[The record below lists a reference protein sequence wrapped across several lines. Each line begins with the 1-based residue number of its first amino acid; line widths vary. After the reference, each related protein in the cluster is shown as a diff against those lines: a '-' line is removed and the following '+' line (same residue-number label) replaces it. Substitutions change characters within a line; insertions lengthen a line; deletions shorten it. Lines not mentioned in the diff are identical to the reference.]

1 MRTINIQISD
11 LEYTA
16 FGLYKDQFFFS
27 EFADLMDRQ
36 MARRALNR
44 SVELAQKYN
53 LSSMT
58 MNEISAEVGAVR
70 QCRK

>member
-16 FGLYKDQFFFS
+16 FGFDKDQFFFS
-27 EFADLMDRQ
+27 EFADLMERQ
-36 MARRALNR
+36 LARRALNH
-44 SVELAQKYN
+44 SVELAQKYS

-58 MNEISAEVGAVR
+58 MDEISTEVMAVR

>member
-16 FGLYKDQFFFS
+16 FGFDKDHFFFS
-27 EFADLMDRQ
+27 EFADIMERQ
-36 MARRALNR
+36 LARRALSH
-44 SVELAQKYN
+44 SVELAQTHN

-58 MNEISAEVGAVR
+58 MDEISAEVRAVR
-70 QCRK
+70 QC